1 MTKHEQAQE
10 QEQHILEHL
19 TELRKRILI
28 TLGTFLVALC
38 AAFLYV
44 EPLYEMLTRDVE
56 GQLQVLGPTDVIWVY
71 FMIAGVIALA
81 VTMPVAGFQ
90 VWRFVVP
97 GLSTIE
103 RRASLAY
110 IPAIGALFLLGLAFG
125 YFVIYPMVL
134 SFLDSLS
141 HHFITAYTAE
151 RYFRFMVHM
160 TVPFGVLFEMP
171 VVIMF
176 LTSIGILNPLR
187 LAKMR
192 KIAYLLLTIAAVTIT
207 PPDIV
212 SDILVIVPLLL
223 LYEISV
229 GLSRIVYH
237 KRLTKLELISE

>member
-1 MTKHEQAQE
+1 MTEQVQE
-10 QEQHILEHL
+10 QELHLLEHL

-90 VWRFVVP
+90 VWQFVVP
-97 GLSTIE
+97 GLSTVE

-110 IPAIGALFLLGLAFG
+110 IPAIGGLFLAGLAFG
-125 YFVIYPMVL
+125 YFIVYPMVL

-141 HHFITAYTAE
+141 NHFITAYTAE
-151 RYFRFMVHM
+151 KYFRFMINM

-187 LAKMR
+187 LSKMR
-192 KIAYLLLTIAAVTIT
+192 KIAYLLLTVAAVTIT
-207 PPDIV
+207 PPDFV
-212 SDILVIVPLLL
+212 SDILVIVPLFL
-223 LYEISV
+223 LYEISI
-229 GLSRIVYH
+229 GLSRMVYH
-237 KRLTKLELISE
+237 KRLNKLELISE

>member
-1 MTKHEQAQE
+1 M
-10 QEQHILEHL
+10 
-19 TELRKRILI
+19 
-28 TLGTFLVALC
+28 
-38 AAFLYV
+38 
-44 EPLYEMLTRDVE
+44 
-56 GQLQVLGPTDVIWVY
+56 
-71 FMIAGVIALA
+71 
-81 VTMPVAGFQ
+81 
-90 VWRFVVP
+90 
-97 GLSTIE
+97 
-103 RRASLAY
+103 
-110 IPAIGALFLLGLAFG
+110 GLAFG

-192 KIAYLLLTIAAVTIT
+192 KISSLLTIATVTIT

-212 SDILVIVPLLL
+212 SDILVIVPLFL

-229 GLSRIVYH
+229 GLSRIVYQ
-237 KRLTKLELISE
+237 KRRTRLELIGE

>member
-1 MTKHEQAQE
+1 MTEQGQE
-10 QEQHILEHL
+10 QELHLLEHL

-90 VWRFVVP
+90 VWQFVVP
-97 GLSTIE
+97 GLSTVE

-110 IPAIGALFLLGLAFG
+110 IPAIGGLFLGGLAFG
-125 YFVIYPMVL
+125 YFIVYPMVL

-141 HHFITAYTAE
+141 NHFITAYTAE
-151 RYFRFMVHM
+151 KYFRFMINM

-187 LAKMR
+187 LSKMR
-192 KIAYLLLTIAAVTIT
+192 KIAYLLLTVAAVTIT
-207 PPDIV
+207 PPDFV
-212 SDILVIVPLLL
+212 SDILVIVPLFL
-223 LYEISV
+223 LYEISI
-229 GLSRIVYH
+229 GLSRMVYH
-237 KRLTKLELISE
+237 KRLNKLELISE